1 MRICN
6 KADSLFCLVFRHVK
20 TSLHT
25 ENPDVKFIRLTI
37 RDFGNMMRSVRQNHT
52 GIRPGGI
59 IMLKELG
66 ISAGT
71 FIFCAISLYFI
82 VKWAVRNGMS
92 EAYTRITG
100 KKTSEELEMEKMAE
114 SANQG

>member
-1 MRICN
+1 MRE
-6 KADSLFCLVFRHVK
+6 RHYVK
-20 TSLHT
+20 T
-25 ENPDVKFIRLTI
+25 IRLTV
-37 RDFGNMMRSVRQNHT
+37 RAYGLMMRSVRQNHT

-82 VKWAVRNGMS
+82 IKWAVRNGIS

-100 KKTSEELEMEKMAE
+100 KKTSEELEVEKMVD
-114 SANQG
+114 SANQD